1 MATSIPCIQGKMGS
15 VEYYLTTMKAGEA
28 VSKIRIAKEL
38 PNWEAM
44 SIEERMQREINW
56 KRVEDQIARYL
67 AEDEDRFFGALLV
80 AIEKSDGMEFEPLTD
95 MPGLPKLYQNAAKTF
110 GLLHLQ
116 GGELF
121 FALDGQH
128 RLKGID
134 TAISGKT
141 HDGELIEGFQPDHSL
156 ANDDLSVILIPYEPT
171 KRSRKIFNK
180 VNKYAKQTSKGDNII
195 TSEDDAFAIIARWLM
210 GSDGRQPV
218 LKQEIVNWKSNT
230 LTDTQTMFT
239 TISVLYE
246 SARML
251 LDAHDINTQ
260 LRPPADKLDALYE
273 EVRGFWTAL
282 LKDFKIYKQAVE
294 GQPKNLPAL
303 RKQHLALKPVAQ
315 MAIVESFT
323 VASKHGMTLDDFV
336 RALNKIPWD
345 IDSDLWRH
353 VLTLPGPKV
362 LAGKTAVYL
371 AARVIAHL
379 VGAKLPKDE
388 YNQLLTD
395 YRKAHGDASN
405 TKPLPKPVV

>member
-38 PNWEAM
+38 PTWDAM

-56 KRVEDQIARYL
+56 TRVEDQIARYL
-67 AEDEDRFFGALLV
+67 AEDENRFFGALIV
-80 AIEKSDGMEFEPLTD
+80 AIEKSDGIEFEPLAD
-95 MPGLPKLYQNAAKTF
+95 MPGLPKLYQNAAKSF

-156 ANDDLSVILIPYEPT
+156 ANEDLSIILIPYEPA
-171 KRSRKIFNK
+171 KRSRRIFNK

-210 GSDGRQPV
+210 GSDGRTPV
-218 LKQEIVNWKSNT
+218 LKQEIVNWRSNT

-246 SARML
+246 AAKTL
-251 LDAHDINTQ
+251 LDAHEINTQ
-260 LRPPADKLDALYE
+260 LRPPADKLDTLYE
-273 EVRGFWTAL
+273 EVKGFWAGL
-282 LKDFKIYKQAVE
+282 LKDFKLYKQAVD
-294 GQPKNLPAL
+294 GSPKNLPDL
-303 RKQHLALKPVAQ
+303 RKQYLALKPVAQ
-315 MAIVESFT
+315 MAIVEAFT
-323 VASKHGMTLDDFV
+323 IANKHGMALDDFV

-345 IDSDLWRH
+345 IDNELWRN

-362 LAGKTAVYL
+362 LAGKTPVRL
-371 AARVIAHL
+371 AARLIAHL
-379 VGAKLPKDE
+379 VGTKLPKE
-388 YNQLLTD
+388 EQSQLLED
-395 YRKAHGDASN
+395 FRKALGGSNN
-405 TKPLPKPVV
+405 TKPLPKPVA